1 MPTTLYHR
9 TLSQFLQGLP
19 AQPVHIAGLSFTT
32 PALLSSYTPHKG
44 SGVYVW
50 LSPPGDPRALGTVVF
65 SGMAEDLAKWDFD
78 RQNALDKWQQMGR
91 SQTEL
96 SVAVHHLPHA
106 SRAELMAVE
115 QRLVALL
122 HPTLNRRAS
131 NDSQQFDAF
140 DYKRSN
146 EF

>member
-1 MPTTLYHR
+1 MSVYHR

-19 AQPVHIAGLSFTT
+19 AQPVHIAGISFTT
-32 PALLSSYTPHKG
+32 PSPLSSYTPHKG

-50 LSPPGDPRALGTVVF
+50 MAPPGDPREMGTVIF
-65 SGMAEDLAKWDFD
+65 AGMADDLAKWDFD

-96 SVAVHHLPHA
+96 TVAMHHLPNA
-106 SRAELMAVE
+106 SKAELMAVE

-122 HPTLNRRAS
+122 RPLLNQRAS
-131 NDSQQFDAF
+131 NDSQQIEAF
-140 DYKRSN
+140 DLKQKVQ
-146 EF
+146 